1 MRQLKSFL
9 RQTSVIFAQMP
20 LKTFSS
26 AISLAV
32 FQKKVSVCLTYMFPL
47 FLPLMPD
54 VSWTNS
60 ELLSNL
66 ALKSVKSKKQNI
78 NYILYS
84 SLYNDG
90 NTLHN
95 NPFHVPVFL
104 DEAIGSFSLIQAS
117 SSSTS

>member
-26 AISLAV
+26 TISLAV

-66 ALKSVKSKKQNI
+66 ALKSVKTRKQKRKQNI
-78 NYILYS
+78 SHILIS
-84 SLYNDG
+84 ALTHLFTMMGTN
-90 NTLHN
+90 
-95 NPFHVPVFL
+95 
-104 DEAIGSFSLIQAS
+104 
-117 SSSTS
+117 

>member
-66 ALKSVKSKKQNI
+66 ALKSVKTKKQNI
-78 NYILYS
+78 NYILTSTFTHHFTMMGTNYVI
-84 SLYNDG
+84 
-90 NTLHN
+90 TLSMYLC
-95 NPFHVPVFL
+95 FWMK
-104 DEAIGSFSLIQAS
+104 Q
-117 SSSTS
+117 